1 MIQKIVGKVL
11 KGLELADR
19 KDNKLALVKL
29 KFSMNGYDKL
39 TEKKIKLLWETAEDF
54 FHLIHSFGQN
64 ENITNFVNAWM
75 LEDDTTFTQNNLWT
89 F

>member
-1 MIQKIVGKVL
+1 
-11 KGLELADR
+11 
-19 KDNKLALVKL
+19 
-29 KFSMNGYDKL
+29 MNGYDKL
-39 TEKKIKLLWETAEDF
+39 TEKKIKLLWETVEDF

-75 LEDDTTFTQNNLWT
+75 LEDDTTFTHNNLRT

>member
-1 MIQKIVGKVL
+1 
-11 KGLELADR
+11 
-19 KDNKLALVKL
+19 
-29 KFSMNGYDKL
+29 MNGYDKL
-39 TEKKIKLLWETAEDF
+39 TEKKIKLLWETTEDF

-75 LEDDTTFTQNNLWT
+75 LEDDTTFTHNNLRT

>member
-1 MIQKIVGKVL
+1 
-11 KGLELADR
+11 
-19 KDNKLALVKL
+19 
-29 KFSMNGYDKL
+29 MNGYDKL
-39 TEKKIKLLWETAEDF
+39 TEKKIKLLWGTAEDF

-75 LEDDTTFTQNNLWT
+75 LEDDTTFTHNNLRT

>member
-1 MIQKIVGKVL
+1 MVGKVPN
-11 KGLELADR
+11 GLELAGR
-19 KDNKLALVKL
+19 KYNKLTLAKL

-54 FHLIHSFGQN
+54 FHLIQSFGQN

-75 LEDDTTFTQNNLWT
+75 LEEDTTFTHNNVRT